1 MIPPALVNPW
11 FSLGG
16 EPTDAPVEAPRYS
29 EATAGY
35 PCCYNCGHREPCDQ
49 WCPRHLLDNQEPLGT
64 EVARAIADRWELYE
78 RDGVES
84 GPPAAVASFSLDEY
98 AFMAEIEPVPEF
110 LTANMVHLPGDDARC
125 APMDGLLCRRDY
137 PGDSACSRYGGQSEC
152 LHDRRAEAE
161 RQPEFIRRAVG

>member
-1 MIPPALVNPW
+1 VDTKRL
-11 FSLGG
+11 S
-16 EPTDAPVEAPRYS
+16 TVEAD
-29 EATAGY
+29 
-35 PCCYNCGHREPCDQ
+35 GH
-49 WCPRHLLDNQEPLGT
+49 
-64 EVARAIADRWELYE
+64 AAA
-78 RDGVES
+78 
-84 GPPAAVASFSLDEY
+84 AAVASFSLDEY

-161 RQPEFIRRAVG
+161 RVPEFIRRAG